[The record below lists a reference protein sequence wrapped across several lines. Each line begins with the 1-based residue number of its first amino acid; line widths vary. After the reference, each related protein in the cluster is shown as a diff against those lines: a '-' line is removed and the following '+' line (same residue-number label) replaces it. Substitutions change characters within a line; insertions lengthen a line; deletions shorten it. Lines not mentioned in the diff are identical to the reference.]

1 MFTDSRGPI
10 ESFNWGRYVINGVI
24 HSMDGEGV
32 GKDICILNGEVHAWQ
47 ERKGHNLKPDMVE
60 CVLHGG
66 VSVLV
71 IGNGVNG
78 ALKVPGR
85 TRRAIKAAGIEDLV
99 ILETPAAC
107 AAYNE
112 LAREGKPVALLAH
125 GTC

>member
-10 ESFNWGRYVINGVI
+10 ESFDWGCYQINGVV

-32 GKDICILNGEVHAWQ
+32 GKDICILHGEVSAWR
-47 ERKGHNLKPDMVE
+47 ERKGHTLKPEMVE
-60 CVLHGG
+60 RVMNAG
-66 VSVLV
+66 VATLV

-78 ALKVPGR
+78 ALKVPRR
-85 TRRAIKAAGIEDLV
+85 TCRSIRAAGIETLIVLD
-99 ILETPAAC
+99 TTKAC

-112 LAREGKPVALLAH
+112 LVRKGDQVALLAH